1 MVEYDGDAI
10 SESEWY
16 NAEDYDREIQESPI
30 MDKAE
35 PSDKKLTEEQIKNW
49 RKVLSISYGP
59 YALIMPEEEI
69 RKIKNSMQMEIN
81 KCQPAQTAQRRNN

>member
-1 MVEYDGDAI
+1 MEYDGDAI

-69 RKIKNSMQMEIN
+69 RKIKGSMQMEIN
-81 KCQPAQTAQRRNN
+81 K